1 MEYGLDFIE
10 VENVPAKIKQP
21 AGSISIQDTKYKNM
35 AAGGDWGDAFI
46 QAVKDAEASPSRT
59 LYIPAGTY
67 NLGKVWRIFADNV
80 TITGA
85 GMWYTNI
92 KFTNPNKEG
101 GGISGGNGSH
111 GPDGYSKKIEFCN
124 MYINSA
130 LRSRMDQMAI
140 YKCFYG
146 RIYGLAVTSMIYG
159 KSTSECGFPGLV
171 IITVRWI

>member
-1 MEYGLDFIE
+1 M
-10 VENVPAKIKQP
+10 
-21 AGSISIQDTKYKNM
+21 
-35 AAGGDWGDAFI
+35 
-46 QAVKDAEASPSRT
+46 
-59 LYIPAGTY
+59 
-67 NLGKVWRIFADNV
+67 

-140 YKCFYG
+140 YKCFMDVYTM
-146 RIYGLAVTSMIYG
+146 AVTSMIYG
-159 KSTSECGFPGLV
+159 KSTSNVVSGLV
-171 IITVRWI
+171 IITVRWIIAMV